1 MAYDRAVDSVTLNKS
16 LTYTADRIRAKTGG
30 TAQISFDA
38 TKGFGDAVDEIQTG
52 GNVASIWELM
62 RTFQISPNVTA
73 TEIVANIPNVT
84 TLSGCLTYCRNTN
97 IKKVELTVSDKLTD
111 LSKLSNNIAPIKL
124 EEIIFHGDL
133 SKVTNMNLAFAC
145 GGTGASGTLRKITG
159 LDFSSVTNATNAF
172 ASQWGLADLEIKA
185 DTVNVSLGID
195 SKSLSAD
202 SCVNLLNALKD
213 RTDLDA
219 LTLTCKE
226 ELKNATTGKLY
237 IYYTKQD
244 TDTGLYVSCKQTDDG
259 AMTIAA
265 AITAK
270 NWTIA

>member
-1 MAYDRAVDSVTLNKS
+1 MAYDKAVDSAALDGA
-16 LTYTADRIRAKTGG
+16 LTYTADRIRAKTGN

-38 TKGFGDAVDEIQTG
+38 AKGFGDAVDEIQTG
-52 GNVASIWELM
+52 GNGASIWELM
-62 RTFQISPNVTA
+62 QTFQISPNATA

-84 TLSGCLTYCRNTN
+84 TLYGCLTYCRNTN

-111 LSKLSNNIAPIKL
+111 LSRLSNNIAPIKL

-145 GGTGASGTLRKITG
+145 GGTGANRTLRKITG

-226 ELKNATTGKLY
+226 ELKDTTTGRLY
-237 IYYTKQD
+237 IYYTKID
-244 TDTGLYVSCKQTDDG
+244 TDTGLYVSCEQTDDG